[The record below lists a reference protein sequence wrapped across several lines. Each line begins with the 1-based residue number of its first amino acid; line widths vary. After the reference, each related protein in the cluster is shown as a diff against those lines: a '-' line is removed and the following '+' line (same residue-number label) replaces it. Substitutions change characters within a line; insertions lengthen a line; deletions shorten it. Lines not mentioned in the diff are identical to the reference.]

1 LVVSAL
7 KAGDPYP
14 TRIGRPAELLPRKEP
29 VVWPTNE
36 SATADTL
43 PYETRTVGAT
53 RALLD
58 DAQLERFDTDGY
70 VTVEAVFSDAEVA
83 RLDAAL
89 ADMVAATEVDGDR
102 LIVEPGSDDLR
113 SIFDI
118 HRQPGPLA
126 DAVASDQLAGV
137 ARQLLADDVYVHQ
150 SRANRKPAFTGREFQ
165 WHSDFETWHAEDGM
179 PRMRALSASVALTDN
194 HPWNGPLLVMPGS
207 HQWFVTCPEPTPPA
221 NHEQSLAKQEI
232 GVPDEAHLSELH
244 ERFGIEMCTGKA
256 GSVTFFDCNLMH
268 GSPSNISPAPRRNLF
283 VVFNSVDNAI
293 SDPFSAPQQRPLHIA
308 SRRFSPV

>member
-1 LVVSAL
+1 VNAPAIV
-7 KAGDPYP
+7 DRYP
-14 TRIGRPAELLPRKEP
+14 TRISRPPELLPRIDP
-29 VVWPTNE
+29 VTW
-36 SATADTL
+36 TADRSTA
-43 PYETRTVGAT
+43 PESRTVGSSG
-53 RALLD
+53 
-58 DAQLERFDTDGY
+58 AQLDAAQVEQFETDGFL
-70 VTVEAVFSDAEVA
+70 TVEAVFSDVEVS

-89 ADMVAATEVDGDR
+89 ADMVAATDYDDER
-102 LIVEPGSDDLR
+102 RIVEPGSDSLR

-126 DAVASDQLAGV
+126 DSIADGRLAGV
-137 ARQLLADDVYVHQ
+137 ARQLLVDDVYVHQ

-179 PRMRALSASVALTDN
+179 PQMRCLSASVALTDN

-207 HQWFVTCPEPTPPA
+207 HRWFVTCTEPTPPA

-232 GVPDEAHLSELH
+232 GVPDEARLTELH
-244 ERFGIEMCTGKA
+244 ERCGIEVCTGKA

-283 VVFNSVDNAI
+283 VVFNSIDNAI
-293 SDPFSAPQQRPLHIA
+293 GEPYSAPQRRPHHIA
-308 SRRFSPV
+308 SRTFSPV